1 MTRAVSLQPG
11 NPDAIY
17 NLGNVF
23 KEAERWQEALS
34 CYETTL
40 GLRPE
45 NPEALNNL
53 GTCLKEVERYEYS
66 EIVFRRALSIRP
78 AFVGAWFN

>member
-1 MTRAVSLQPG
+1 MQTISMHLISLDVYSVRKNFDEAINLLTRAVSLQPG

-40 GLRPE
+40 G
-45 NPEALNNL
+45 
-53 GTCLKEVERYEYS
+53 
-66 EIVFRRALSIRP
+66 
-78 AFVGAWFN
+78 